1 MVKLPSSVL
10 WQLTKKNN
18 SFLVKFN
25 GQTFSHDPLNLTG
38 LHNASQAGLSNNLAL
53 GLTSEKKKTK
63 KGTRKALVLLSKS
76 KSHNKIAKAKKNS
89 TSGAVYSTQP
99 LRRGI
104 NRIGKVVKNLT
115 HISERVR
122 RLALKRVQRLHVA
135 NRAQVKGVATKKE
148 EKK

>member
-25 GQTFSHDPLNLTG
+25 GQTFSHDPLNLSG
-38 LHNASQAGLSNNLAL
+38 LHNASSSGLSNNAAV
-53 GLTSEKKKTK
+53 GVQATKVTSK
-63 KGTRKALVLLSKS
+63 KGKGKRAEFSLLQSHKA
-76 KSHNKIAKAKKNS
+76 HNKISKAKKNS
-89 TSGAVYSTQP
+89 TSGTSYSAQP
-99 LRRGI
+99 VRRGV
-104 NRIGKVVKNLT
+104 NRIAKVVKNMT

-122 RLALKRVQRLHVA
+122 KLALKRVQRLHA
-135 NRAQVKGVATKKE
+135 GSRTHVKGAKKE